1 MNQKF
6 SMSLLAF
13 GVKRFRIYE
22 QIVFVI
28 VWEKGRYWHIPSISN
43 TPSIEHRT
51 DTFSISDCLNVP
63 SPILPAIEYR
73 LFSKTI
79 IRCDT
84 NVPFIVWNNANS
96 PRGLGTI
103 WCICTCFW
111 LNLFLNL
118 LLPATVSSVRGVS
131 AKLDPH
137 FRPQHCVSLRNY
149 RQTSCKYCQICNIV
163 RQFVNFL
170 GCSWTILVVL
180 GS

>member
-1 MNQKF
+1 MNQNFAK
-6 SMSLLAF
+6 SLLAF

-73 LFSKTI
+73 LFLKTI

-103 WCICTCFW
+103 FGAFVH
-111 LNLFLNL
+111 LFL
-118 LLPATVSSVRGVS
+118 VEFV
-131 AKLDPH
+131 AK
-137 FRPQHCVSLRNY
+137 FVIARNCVI
-149 RQTSCKYCQICNIV
+149 CQ
-163 RQFVNFL
+163 
-170 GCSWTILVVL
+170 G
-180 GS
+180 G